1 MGGKQLATPRKAEGK
16 ILVLVHDHLSNHLH
30 WNEHLTTT
38 DSPNFRLGKWKKED
52 WCALSVT
59 NLWCWLSAT
68 SHSPLKV
75 QSSKACG
82 KGGADK
88 AASNAPLQGQ
98 PMCCISTRTTPSSLA
113 FRRKGCTANG
123 ISVEHLGSSC
133 KGRHYMY
140 VNIVWWGEGGRYSL
154 VNNVQGG
161 NYSLQQYHLDYAI
174 LHHSLSWLA
183 IKDFRKPPIY
193 IIICPSKL

>member
-1 MGGKQLATPRKAEGK
+1 MTIYRTTCTETSTSPPPTHQISVWESEKRKIGVRWVSPIFGVGCPRPA
-16 ILVLVHDHLSNHLH
+16 
-30 WNEHLTTT
+30 
-38 DSPNFRLGKWKKED
+38 
-52 WCALSVT
+52 
-59 NLWCWLSAT
+59 
-68 SHSPLKV
+68 SHSQLKV

-98 PMCCISTRTTPSSLA
+98 LMCCISTRTTPSSLA
-113 FRRKGCTANG
+113 FHRKGCTANG

-133 KGRHYMY
+133 KGRHYTY
-140 VNIVWWGEGGRYSL
+140 VNNVWWGEGGRYSL

-183 IKDFRKPPIY
+183 IKSLQYTYLPFG
-193 IIICPSKL
+193 IIAM